1 MKRPTDSTTNTT
13 SGQTSTTIR
22 QSSTTSGQ
30 TGATRSK
37 GVLRVGE
44 EYYE

>member
-1 MKRPTDSTTNTT
+1 MKRPTDSTANTT
-13 SGQTSTTIR
+13 SGQTSSAIR
-22 QSSTTSGQ
+22 QWSTTSGQ
-30 TGATRSK
+30 TGATGGK